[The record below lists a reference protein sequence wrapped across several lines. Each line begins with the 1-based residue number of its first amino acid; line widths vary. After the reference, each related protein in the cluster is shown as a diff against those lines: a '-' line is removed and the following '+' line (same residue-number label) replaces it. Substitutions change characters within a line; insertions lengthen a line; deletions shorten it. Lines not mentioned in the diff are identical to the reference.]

1 MTKEYERGFEA
12 GWLAYQAYADERAG
26 RLGAV
31 PYYRFESDEY
41 QESTTAGFFPKSRKK
56 RRRQSGKQKLLTD
69 MASKAWKSYKRKHPK
84 GKRTYIDIRAQVSRS
99 QAYKKKAKRL

>member
-1 MTKEYERGFEA
+1 MTKEFERGFQA
-12 GWLAYQAYADERAG
+12 GWRAYQAHVDERPVYMG
-26 RLGAV
+26 HMKGG
-31 PYYRFESDEY
+31 DE
-41 QESTTAGFFPKSRKK
+41 PKKPRKK
-56 RRRQSGKQKLLTD
+56 ARQSGKQKLLTD